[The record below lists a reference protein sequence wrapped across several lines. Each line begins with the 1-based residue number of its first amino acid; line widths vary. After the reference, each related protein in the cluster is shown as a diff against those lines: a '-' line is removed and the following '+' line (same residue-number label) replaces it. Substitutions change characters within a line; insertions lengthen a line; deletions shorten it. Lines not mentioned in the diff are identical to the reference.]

1 MVSSQLE
8 LHRYAT
14 GRVSRVVTTL
24 TLLKSHLFRLSSLS
38 QSHSKVM
45 LSSMSTF
52 SLELT
57 SNLVC
62 HFIEDIKVMLARPL
76 FLVELIVLDRI
87 YTQWVQLFVWS
98 TTKKIS
104 NMISLT
110 LSCTGLSTWFN
121 RHTAICHNGFR
132 VPCCNVS
139 FWIKVQRRP
148 HGKCHSILVYAECF
162 FFIFPFL
169 LNT

>member
-87 YTQWVQLFVWS
+87 YTQ
-98 TTKKIS
+98 
-104 NMISLT
+104 
-110 LSCTGLSTWFN
+110 
-121 RHTAICHNGFR
+121 
-132 VPCCNVS
+132 
-139 FWIKVQRRP
+139 
-148 HGKCHSILVYAECF
+148 
-162 FFIFPFL
+162 
-169 LNT
+169 